1 LNTYI
6 IEDEEVRSHGGLT
19 VFKFNSQQTV
29 YEIGGVKVGG
39 EAGENPTV
47 MVGSIFF
54 RGDKLVRDEKTGD
67 FDREKAREMISKV
80 EEMSE
85 RTGLSAML
93 DVVCT
98 YAETARGF
106 LEFAADATRMPL
118 LIDAVSE
125 EAALAGMDCAKELG
139 VIDRTVLNSV
149 NPETKERV
157 YAKIGET
164 GLKAA
169 LLLTYSAKAIISSKE
184 RVNLLEAMLP
194 KAKVA
199 GVEKTLVDTV
209 VLDIATLGLACK
221 AIREVKDRFG
231 LPVGCGAHN
240 AISSWKSLK
249 QKKDKMLTLTCS
261 AVANSLPVALGADF
275 VLYGPIGDAEYV
287 FPALSLVGAAYG
299 QGLMEDGKRLSTV
312 HPRFRIARF

>member
-1 LNTYI
+1 M
-6 IEDEEVRSHGGLT
+6 
-19 VFKFNSQQTV
+19 FKFSSKQTV
-29 YEIGGVKVGG
+29 YDIGGVKVGG

-47 MVGSIFF
+47 MVGSIFY
-54 RGDKLVRDEKTGD
+54 RGDKLVSDEKTGG
-67 FDREKAREMISKV
+67 FDKEKAREMIAKV

-98 YAETARGF
+98 YAETTRGF

-118 LIDAVSE
+118 MVDAVSE

-139 VIDRTVLNSV
+139 VIGRTVLNSIT
-149 NPETKERV
+149 PETKERV
-157 YAKIGET
+157 FVKVGET

-184 RVNLLEAMLP
+184 RVSLLEAMLQKV
-194 KAKVA
+194 KAA

-249 QKKDKMLTLTCS
+249 QKKDRMLTLTCS

-287 FPALSLVGAAYG
+287 FPALSLIGAAYG
-299 QGLMEDGKRLSTV
+299 QGLMEDGKKLDPV